1 MPWIQV
7 SAQDVS
13 NKAVDYHSKLNYGL
27 PFQDFFIE
35 DFTCLIKLTLLCFRS
50 LLLLLYTV
58 LSPSNSLLNTQIS
71 FFAVTA
77 IWVTCD
83 SDILWTEFIHAWC
96 ILYQMKKKLL
106 SSSCVVF
113 SFHLFYYLSKR
124 TTTRWPHCN
133 KMAIVTRDFFSTVY
147 EPVFCNRT
155 KMSK

>member
-1 MPWIQV
+1 MAI
-7 SAQDVS
+7 SRFLYS
-13 NKAVDYHSKLNYGL
+13 RIYRFFSTSLN
-27 PFQDFFIE
+27 IH
-35 DFTCLIKLTLLCFRS
+35 TLLWFTFTFFVYCFIS
-50 LLLLLYTV
+50 KKLF
-58 LSPSNSLLNTQIS
+58 TQIS

-124 TTTRWPHCN
+124 TTARWLHCN
-133 KMAIVTRDFFSTVY
+133 KMAIVTRDFFSTV
-147 EPVFCNRT
+147 RT
-155 KMSK
+155 SFLQPYKNV